1 MNPQTT
7 DRDIQLIAEALGE
20 SRLGD
25 DTELAAA
32 LLALR
37 TESTATMPAPSPEIR
52 AHFTSNVVSLA
63 SRRARKAAMVAGAVI
78 VIMGLGVGSAAAI
91 SPEFRQ
97 ATNEAV
103 ESIVEKITGKSA
115 EAPGQN
121 KTTDDNNGVG
131 NDETDPGVT
140 NSGNNNPDKN
150 NGKRPLDNP
159 SVDRPTPTPNPNA
172 PEGGKPDTSTPD
184 TSKPDTSKPDTVKP
198 DSEKPVTDKPGAP
211 PAPETPNAPNNEGS
225 TSGDAPSTKG
235 SSSNGGAAV
244 DPGGPSTGKPDK
256 PGKPGSSSD
265 R

>member
-1 MNPQTT
+1 MNPHTT

-37 TESTATMPAPSPEIR
+37 AETTATLPAPSPEIL
-52 AHFTSNVVSLA
+52 AHFTSNVVSLS
-63 SRRARKAAMVAGAVI
+63 SRRARKAAIVAGAVI

-115 EAPGQN
+115 QAPGHN
-121 KTTDDNNGVG
+121 KTTGDNNGVG

-140 NSGNNNPDKN
+140 NSGNNDPDKN
-150 NGKRPLDNP
+150 NGKGPLDNP
-159 SVDRPTPTPNPNA
+159 SVDRPTPTPNPSSPA
-172 PEGGKPDTSTPD
+172 GEDKG
-184 TSKPDTSKPDTVKP
+184 TVKP
-198 DSEKPVTDKPGAP
+198 DKVKPDTEKPVTDKPAAP
-211 PAPETPNAPNNEGS
+211 PAPETPNAPDNQGS

-244 DPGGPSTGKPDK
+244 EPGGPSTGKPDK